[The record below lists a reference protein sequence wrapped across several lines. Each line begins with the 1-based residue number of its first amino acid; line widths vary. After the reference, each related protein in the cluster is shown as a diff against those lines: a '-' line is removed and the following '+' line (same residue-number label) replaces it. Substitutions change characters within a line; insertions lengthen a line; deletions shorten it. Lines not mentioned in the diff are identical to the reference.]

1 MSDIIV
7 TDSARTI
14 NPHLDAVL
22 PVNPRIHAD
31 GLTVSYDD
39 HAWGE
44 RDEVTLPTRDHA
56 RILVG
61 LLALAEA
68 AGLEI
73 LGARAY
79 QDGSTY
85 IVAVD
90 VEAGVLGVCPSITWR
105 TCYGPHGTGGFAYTG
120 TQEGQRR
127 VRATLRER
135 LLSSEDRAWGVETG
149 DILHRY
155 TPAK

>member
-1 MSDIIV
+1 MSDSIPAD
-7 TDSARTI
+7 TAR
-14 NPHLDAVL
+14 

-39 HAWGE
+39 HDWEE
-44 RDEVTLPTRDHA
+44 RDEFALKTRTHA

-61 LLALAEA
+61 LLAMAEA

-85 IVAVD
+85 IVAVG
-90 VEAGVLGVCPSITWR
+90 VEARVLGVCPSLTWR
-105 TCYGPHGTGGFAYTG
+105 SCYGPHGTGGFAYTG

-135 LLSSEDRAWGVETG
+135 LLSPQERAWGVEPG
-149 DILHRY
+149 DIVHRY

>member
-1 MSDIIV
+1 MSNVV
-7 TDSARTI
+7 T
-14 NPHLDAVL
+14 NPAAL
-22 PVNPRIHAD
+22 PVNAQIHAD

-56 RILVG
+56 RILVA
-61 LLALAEA
+61 LLAMAEA

-79 QDGSTY
+79 RSGSTY
-85 IVAVD
+85 IVSVD
-90 VEAGVLGVCPSITWR
+90 VEADVLGVCPSLTWR
-105 TCYGPHGTGGFAYTG
+105 TCSGKHGLSGFAYTG
-120 TQEGQRR
+120 SLEGQRR
-127 VRATLRER
+127 VRAALRER
-135 LLSSEDRAWGVETG
+135 LLSSEDRAWGVEPG

-155 TPAK
+155 TPAN